1 MGRPSRRAMADT
13 PEFSRPVQID
23 HVGPAW
29 HSHPVEAGPAERA
42 ALAAR
47 FGLVA
52 LPALAAEVKLR
63 RVRAGRYIEAT
74 LHLTAE
80 VVQSCVVTLE
90 PVAAAIDETGR
101 ELYGPIG
108 GGSEAPEEVL
118 VDPDSPEP
126 LESPS
131 LDLGEIVAQHLA
143 LALDPYPRAPGAA
156 APGEAAAE
164 AEARPSPFAGLAA
177 LKGGS
182 AKP

>member
-1 MGRPSRRAMADT
+1 MTDT

-29 HSHPVEAGPAERA
+29 QSHAVEAGPAERA

-47 FGLVA
+47 FSLVE
-52 LPALAAEVKLR
+52 LPALTAEVKLR
-63 RVRAGRYIEAT
+63 RVRAGRYIEAA
-74 LHLTAE
+74 LHLTAA

-90 PVAAAIDETGR
+90 PVAAAIDQSGR

-108 GGSEAPEEVL
+108 GGPAAPEEVL

-126 LESPS
+126 LEGPS
-131 LDLGEIVAQHLA
+131 LDLGEVVAQHLA

-164 AEARPSPFAGLAA
+164 AAARPSPFAGLAA
-177 LKGGS
+177 LKGGRS
-182 AKP
+182 EP